1 MSLLKSAGNI
11 YFAYQFLTKLTTP
24 FDKTDA
30 FRLGIIDEKGKV
42 LKKRSK
48 LKSHEEKEA
57 YTITDT
63 MIFNLKKLLG
73 KVPGGRTRFATVA
86 AALFLLKEDLTY
98 RHYQDQSFLQEEFFK
113 FM

>member
-30 FRLGIIDEKGKV
+30 YRLGIIDEKGKV
-42 LKKRSK
+42 LKRRST
-48 LKSHEEKEA
+48 LKSTEEKEA

-63 MIFNLKKLLG
+63 MIFNLKKILAKYQG
-73 KVPGGRTRFATVA
+73 SRSKFATFARSV
-86 AALFLLKEDLTY
+86 FIK
-98 RHYQDQSFLQEEFFK
+98 RRFII
-113 FM
+113 